1 MLAEVLIVS
10 AMPISE
16 IRGGIPLAIYYGL
29 NPISAYLV
37 AFVGNLIPIPLL
49 LLSLDK
55 LMKLMMRIDMFKGF
69 YSRLIERVE
78 KKRDLI
84 EKYGYIGLTLFVAI
98 PLPITGA
105 WTATLLAI
113 VLNLKKVKSLLFIS
127 VGIGIAGLIVL
138 TTTIGVLNLLKSFQL
153 PLQ

>member
-1 MLAEVLIVS
+1 LLAEVLIVS

-55 LMKLMMRIDMFKGF
+55 LMKFMMRMDGFKGF
-69 YSRLIERVE
+69 YNRLIERVE